1 MKVAVYLSLQ
11 NKQPSSNHEKKS
23 GTPQLRDI
31 LQNTWSVP
39 LKTIRWDWETVTGD
53 MTNIR
58 WRGSWNRKW
67 DLGKTNYIQIKYGL
81 NSNVAIWFLSH
92 DKHHVR
98 VPHQRA
104 MSKARELGVGDTGIL
119 CIIFAAFLLIHNYS
133 EINILFR
140 VSLVLKRLGIHPPI

>member
-1 MKVAVYLSLQ
+1 MKKNQAHLNWGISYKIPDQYPSKPSGETEKLLQ
-11 NKQPSSNHEKKS
+11 
-23 GTPQLRDI
+23 R
-31 LQNTWSVP
+31 
-39 LKTIRWDWETVTGD
+39 D

-104 MSKARELGVGDTGIL
+104 VSKAGELGVGDTGIL
-119 CIIFAAFLLIHNYS
+119 CMIFAAFLLIHNYS